1 MQPDA
6 SPSSE
11 LFFGQPRIH
20 HWKLPS
26 QQESVNIILEKHQAK
41 IKVLLGNEINC
52 TDLIDLAGIPNG
64 YEITIFAIWDGGLKV
79 KIEAN
84 SRQSKNH
91 VLERSIQIL
100 KSKQLVINDYQANQ
114 HPKKGSGLTIFAHQ
128 ASKATQLGFQ
138 TINLKAARGTSMNG
152 YYTWVRLGCN
162 GVLRQALIKKVK
174 RQFLQTYG
182 FELPIELTTIHD
194 LLGIEGGLQMWQ
206 IHGDTIEVFFDLKP
220 QSQSWSILNDYI
232 REKEFGFANGWIK
245 PIE

>member
-41 IKVLLGNEINC
+41 IKVLLGNEIN
-52 TDLIDLAGIPNG
+52 
-64 YEITIFAIWDGGLKV
+64 
-79 KIEAN
+79 
-84 SRQSKNH
+84 
-91 VLERSIQIL
+91 
-100 KSKQLVINDYQANQ
+100 
-114 HPKKGSGLTIFAHQ
+114 
-128 ASKATQLGFQ
+128 
-138 TINLKAARGTSMNG
+138 
-152 YYTWVRLGCN
+152 
-162 GVLRQALIKKVK
+162 
-174 RQFLQTYG
+174 
-182 FELPIELTTIHD
+182 
-194 LLGIEGGLQMWQ
+194 
-206 IHGDTIEVFFDLKP
+206 TIEVFFDLKP